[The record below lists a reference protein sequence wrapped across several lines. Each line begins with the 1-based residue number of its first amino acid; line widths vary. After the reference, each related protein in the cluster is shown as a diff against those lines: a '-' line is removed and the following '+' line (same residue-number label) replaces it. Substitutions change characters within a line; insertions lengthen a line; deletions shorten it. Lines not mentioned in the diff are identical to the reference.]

1 MICFG
6 ADVLFLILFS
16 SIYAGNDEITRN
28 AGTRDISEKS
38 AKKLSEILDS
48 KNIKKQDE
56 KKKATS
62 NNVEASKTS
71 VKRSPRNSWDNGKGR
86 VRGKVKEFIKNFNQ
100 NASSK
105 PGTDTVLSESLSSRR
120 RERDIVKPEN
130 ESSISMTERDEKI
143 HMPNMQK
150 KKSSPDVPVVNHM
163 YNGASEKNINSSV
176 KDTG

>member
-16 SIYAGNDEITRN
+16 SIYAGNDDITRN
-28 AGTRDISEKS
+28 AGTKDISEKK

-56 KKKATS
+56 KKKATP

-150 KKSSPDVPVVNHM
+150 KKSSPDVPVANHM
-163 YNGASEKNINSSV
+163 CNGASENNINSSV

>member
-16 SIYAGNDEITRN
+16 SIYAGNDDITRN
-28 AGTRDISEKS
+28 AGTKDISEKK

-56 KKKATS
+56 KKKATP

-86 VRGKVKEFIKNFNQ
+86 VRGKVKEFIKIFNQ
-100 NASSK
+100 DASSK
-105 PGTDTVLSESLSSRR
+105 HRTDTVLSESHRSKW
-120 RERDIVKPEN
+120 RERDTIKPEN
-130 ESSISMTERDEKI
+130 ESSISMTERDGKI
-143 HMPNMQK
+143 YLPNMQK